1 MDLKSALPPVQGVA
15 GGGDATARTEQVLSN
30 LSALSTQLER
40 ELSPADGDQT
50 PLDWLSRSPYQ
61 LEMAKSLFNSLQ
73 SKHGKT
79 ASHSA
84 RVLLGCAGWSGQLG
98 LASSDA
104 DTIQMAAL
112 LHDVGKICVP
122 DSILLKPTELTP
134 EEHAVM
140 SRCRQIGLDLV
151 RNCLANSDV
160 IELMK
165 NTSAWFD
172 GSRSGGVSRDQI
184 PLGARMLSIVDAFDS
199 MTTDQVYR
207 KALAP
212 TRAVDEL
219 HRCAGKQFDPELVR
233 LFADAS
239 VTDPKLLEE
248 QANHWLSSLAPTPG
262 GVLAPESDHP
272 SNAGLAADMFQ
283 YSLLENISAGV
294 IFVNNQGRVLY
305 WNRGAERLTGM
316 PGPRI
321 RGQRW
326 ATDLILMRTDRGL
339 PLGEAD
345 CPIAAACSGIT
356 IERRYLIR
364 NGLGRDMAV
373 DVQAM
378 PVRSADGV
386 IHGAI
391 MLAEDASSAVSLEAR
406 CRNLNEMATRDPLTQ
421 VSNRAEFDQR
431 LAQACQDFTQHGASF
446 SLVICDVDHFKKVN
460 DTFGH
465 QAGDEVLK
473 GFARLLEGASR
484 GVDLVARFGGEEFV
498 LLFPGCDLVNA
509 QRRANDIRRELA
521 AIGQPALEG
530 KQVTASF
537 GVTEIAAGD
546 VPSNVLRRAD
556 VALYAA
562 KDRGRN
568 VVVSLAAGES
578 IDGEV
583 ASNATSKKND
593 DRVVLVQKT
602 LVGQVPM
609 QLLLQKL
616 RGYISEFDAEV
627 LTADGTRVELRF
639 GGSGGLF
646 RRRSDFPVPLV
657 LDLTFPKDETR
668 QQAARWDE
676 TIVVATVRLTS
687 ARERRREMAQQLAAD
702 TLRNLKMYLVLT
714 EIDDG

>member
-1 MDLKSALPPVQGVA
+1 MDLKSSLPPVQGVA

-40 ELSPADGDQT
+40 ELSPAEAGQT

-84 RVLLGCAGWSGQLG
+84 RVLLGCAGWSGELG
-98 LASSDA
+98 LSSSDA
-104 DTIQMAAL
+104 DSIQMAAL

-151 RNCLANSDV
+151 RNCLANTDV
-160 IELMK
+160 LELMK

-172 GSRSGGVSRDQI
+172 GSRSGGVARDQI
-184 PLGARMLSIVDAFDS
+184 PLGARMLAIVDAFDS

-207 KALAP
+207 KALTP

-248 QANHWLSSLAPTPG
+248 QAEHWLSSLAPTPG
-262 GVLAPESDHP
+262 GVLAPEADHQ

-326 ATDLILMRTDRGL
+326 ATDLVLMRTDRGL
-339 PLGEAD
+339 PLRETD

-364 NGLGRDMAV
+364 NGVGRDMAV

-406 CRNLNEMATRDPLTQ
+406 CRNLNEMATKDPLTQ
-421 VSNRAEFDQR
+421 VSNRAEFDRR
-431 LAQACQDFTQHGASF
+431 LSQACQDFAQHGASF
-446 SLVICDVDHFKKVN
+446 CLVICDVDHFKKVN
-460 DTFGH
+460 DSFGH

-498 LLFPGCDLVNA
+498 LLFPGCDLANA

-530 KQVTASF
+530 KPVTASF
-537 GVTEIAAGD
+537 GVTEIALGD

-578 IDGEV
+578 IDGEQ
-583 ASNATSKKND
+583 ASESNGKKKD
-593 DRVVLVQKT
+593 DRLMLVQKT

-657 LDLTFPKDETR
+657 LELTFPKDEGR

-676 TIVVATVRLTS
+676 TFVLATVRLTS
-687 ARERRREMAQQLAAD
+687 VRERRRELAQQLASD
-702 TLRNLKMYLVLT
+702 TLRKLQMYLMLT
-714 EIDDG
+714 EVDVG